1 MGQYK
6 QHRFCSLRFGCARK
20 AILMSIVY
28 GICIE
33 IMQEYLWAD
42 RHADLLDVIANTI
55 GSIAGVLYF
64 RLAFRE
70 QMNFK

>member
-1 MGQYK
+1 
-6 QHRFCSLRFGCARK
+6 
-20 AILMSIVY
+20 MSIVY